1 MKKWSLKGKN
11 ALVTGGTKGIGL
23 EIVEEFLSLGAF
35 VFIVARDETN
45 LKNIIDKHKGE
56 LIDGISCDVSVKE
69 DRQKIIK
76 LLLKKFDKLDILVN
90 NAGSNTRK
98 KAHEYSEEEIKHL
111 FELNYFSVVE
121 LSRGLLPLMKLS
133 QVASIINIS
142 SIASILDD
150 GTGFPYAASKAAV
163 NQLTRSLAVEWGR
176 YNIRVNAILPWF
188 IKTPLTEDYLANN
201 SNYERIVGRTPLNR
215 VGRPDE
221 VSSLAAY
228 LAMDISSYITG
239 QAISV
244 DGGLS
249 GSVFG
254 R

>member
-56 LIDGISCDVSVKE
+56 RIDGISCDVSVKE
-69 DRQKIIK
+69 DRQKVIK

-90 NAGSNTRK
+90 NAGSNIRR
-98 KAHEYSEEEIKHL
+98 KAHEYSEEEIKQL

-121 LSRGLLPLMKLS
+121 MCRGLLPLLKLS
-133 QVASIINIS
+133 KVASIINIS
-142 SIASILDD
+142 STASILDD

-163 NQLTRSLAVEWGR
+163 NQLTRSLAVEWGK

-188 IKTPLTEDYLANN
+188 IKTPLTEDYLANIE
-201 SNYERIVGRTPLNR
+201 NYTRIIGRTPLNR

-239 QAISV
+239 QSISV

>member
-11 ALVTGGTKGIGL
+11 AFVTGGTKGIGL

-35 VFIVARDETN
+35 VFIVARDEEN
-45 LKNIIDKHKGE
+45 LLTIVEKHRGKK
-56 LIDGISCDVSVKE
+56 IDGIKCDVSVKE
-69 DRQKIIK
+69 DRSKVVK
-76 LLLKKFDKLDILVN
+76 LLLKKLDKLDILVN
-90 NAGSNTRK
+90 NAGSNIRK
-98 KAHEYSEEEIKHL
+98 KAHEYSEEEIKYL
-111 FELNYFSVVE
+111 FELNYFSTVE
-121 LSRGLLPLMKLS
+121 LCRGLLPLMKLS
-133 QVASIINIS
+133 QKASIINIS

-150 GTGFPYAASKAAV
+150 GTGFPYASSKAAV
-163 NQLTRSLAVEWGR
+163 NQFTRSLASEWGK

-188 IKTPLTEDYLANN
+188 IKTPLTEDYLSDNE
-201 SNYERIVGRTPLNR
+201 NYTRIVGRTPLNR

-221 VSSLAAY
+221 VSSLAAF
-228 LAMDISSYITG
+228 LAMDVSSYITG